1 MERGT
6 QGTGGVYMNKK
17 KFPKAA
23 AVIDIGSSALKMR
36 ISQLRKGE
44 IVDLDQ
50 LVYPLSLGHEVF
62 TTGSI
67 SFESVRTLTEALAG
81 FKNLIQ
87 EYGVTQWQVVATTA
101 IREASNRAFVLDQI
115 RIKNGFS
122 VRVLEDAE
130 EKTLIYSEILDL
142 LNRTGDLTEGYSLL
156 SYIGSGTLGIALH
169 DGQNMVYSQN
179 APIGALKLH
188 DMLASIEEQTANFDQ
203 VLEEYLRAM
212 LNYRPF
218 EMGHDIVNIILTGN
232 EAEMI
237 AHLCHAELE
246 EGRFKIPVKRILKLY
261 QGISKMTSS
270 KIALHYQLSE
280 NEADLLYSAL
290 AIYVRLIRLTNAG
303 FVLSPKI
310 DLWDALMR
318 QMLLPKQDAVY
329 FEHVRSNALACAQ
342 TIASDYQC
350 SQAHTQVVRTIAGEI
365 FDRTKPLHG
374 MDRKQRLLLDL
385 AAVLHDC
392 GHFVSVKQHLDATF
406 DLIRHM
412 GIYGMTDR
420 DMLRIAFVARYNEF
434 YEPQLRD
441 PAFQQM
447 SEHSVTEIAK
457 LVAIFRLA
465 NALDKSQKQKIP
477 QVKVKLSD
485 QQLTIS
491 AQTNENVLLEQWA
504 FAQCAGFFAD
514 VFGVKPVLKIK
525 QTLI

>member
-1 MERGT
+1 
-6 QGTGGVYMNKK
+6 MNKK

-188 DMLASIEEQTANFDQ
+188 DMLASIEEQTENFDQ

-246 EGRFKIPVKRILKLY
+246 EGRFKIPVKRI
-261 QGISKMTSS
+261 
-270 KIALHYQLSE
+270 
-280 NEADLLYSAL
+280 
-290 AIYVRLIRLTNAG
+290 
-303 FVLSPKI
+303 
-310 DLWDALMR
+310 
-318 QMLLPKQDAVY
+318 
-329 FEHVRSNALACAQ
+329 
-342 TIASDYQC
+342 
-350 SQAHTQVVRTIAGEI
+350 
-365 FDRTKPLHG
+365 
-374 MDRKQRLLLDL
+374 
-385 AAVLHDC
+385 
-392 GHFVSVKQHLDATF
+392 
-406 DLIRHM
+406 
-412 GIYGMTDR
+412 
-420 DMLRIAFVARYNEF
+420 
-434 YEPQLRD
+434 
-441 PAFQQM
+441 
-447 SEHSVTEIAK
+447 
-457 LVAIFRLA
+457 
-465 NALDKSQKQKIP
+465 
-477 QVKVKLSD
+477 
-485 QQLTIS
+485 
-491 AQTNENVLLEQWA
+491 
-504 FAQCAGFFAD
+504 
-514 VFGVKPVLKIK
+514 
-525 QTLI
+525 